1 MAAIKVKLVHG
12 LSGISADHRAT
23 IVGLGLKKTNS
34 EKILPDTPQTLGMI
48 SKVSY
53 LIEWERVDGCP
64 LCSSSYHLIIDAEAS
79 VVVCRDCGHRYVDPR
94 PTQAESGKPPVRALP
109 RQIKSGTTPVCS
121 TANHFPVRPKPV

>member
-34 EKILPDTPQTLGMI
+34 EKILPDTPQTLGMV

-53 LIEWERVDGCP
+53 LVEWERVDAP
-64 LCSSSYHLIIDAEAS
+64 A
-79 VVVCRDCGHRYVDPR
+79 
-94 PTQAESGKPPVRALP
+94 PPGRKA
-109 RQIKSGTTPVCS
+109 RKKAAART
-121 TANHFPVRPKPV
+121 